1 MGKLENKVI
10 IITGSFGQLGH
21 AVSLEVAKQG
31 GTGVLISRSPKNC
44 ATIYDQICA
53 AGYTEP
59 ALFPLDFHTADEAK
73 FDELA
78 LGVGQLFGRCDGI
91 IHCAGVLEKLC
102 PIMHFPP
109 ALWHKTLA
117 VELTGPFLLTQRLLP
132 LLQQSSAAQ
141 IVYTTHP
148 IGKNPKAYWAALATA
163 KAGLENFAQ
172 VLHDELESQ
181 GKVKVNCVTPP
192 PFQSRSYSKLY
203 PGRTQSDLPTASQI
217 AKYLVGLFYPEA
229 THRSGEPLVL
239 QSSDLPRMQTHRLQ
253 TSIVQVN

>member
-1 MGKLENKVI
+1 MSKLENKVI
-10 IITGSFGQLGH
+10 VVTGAFGQLGH
-21 AVSLEVAKQG
+21 AVSMEIAKQG
-31 GTGVLISRSPKNC
+31 GTGVLISRSTKSC
-44 ATIYDQICA
+44 ATLYDQICA

-59 ALFPLDFHTADEAK
+59 ALFPLDFHKADEAK

-102 PIMHFPP
+102 PVVHFPP

-132 LLQQSSAAQ
+132 LLQQSMAAQ

-148 IGKNPKAYWAALATA
+148 IGKNPKAYWAALAAA

-172 VLHDELESQ
+172 VLHEELESQ
-181 GKVKVNCVTPP
+181 AKVKVNCVTPP

-203 PGRTQSDLPTASQI
+203 PGRTQSDLPSATQI
-217 AKYLVGLFYPEA
+217 AKYLVGLFDPEA
-229 THRSGEPLVL
+229 MHQSGKNLVIT
-239 QSSDLPRMQTHRLQ
+239 QEALPTINTSRLQ
-253 TSIVQVN
+253 IPIVQV